1 LFEIIYSY
9 EGNRDLKE
17 LERRLKE
24 DILTVDLDNI
34 SVASASPRER
44 KRMTAYHSFKALLQ
58 NLRVIYLRKFG
69 SNSKLVLV

>member
-1 LFEIIYSY
+1 LFEIIYTY
-9 EGNRDLKE
+9 EGNKDLRE

-44 KRMTAYHSFKALLQ
+44 KRMAAYHSFKALLQ
-58 NLRVIYLRKFG
+58 NLRVRFEREFRVDFSLE
-69 SNSKLVLV
+69 